1 MHFRPI
7 ASIRRSDTAQ
17 LCCRLSEIRH
27 GSCFNPLFCNPSH
40 IIHQDSCS
48 LDPQYNNTEFSRE
61 LEYNNEDYLG
71 KVIASPA
78 TRPEGIGR
86 RQAAQLDQG
95 FILNTSVIIGAP
107 RKVGDALVLRSHSKL
122 HVHHLARCFHIGS
135 AVQAKR
141 NFQESGFM
149 KTPRKPKKEKKE
161 KRTQAPVEA
170 PYVPPKPSEIVR
182 SSRDKVI
189 DIFDGMTLAELAKRT
204 GEGIDTLQDIL
215 SNIGEQV
222 SLEFQPITMDV
233 AELIAM
239 ELSIDVK
246 RVHLE
251 KGAKVETR
259 PAVVTVMGHVDH
271 GKTSLLDALRQTSVA
286 AKEAGGITQ
295 HLGAFV
301 VNMSSGASLTFLDT
315 PGHAAF
321 SAMRA
326 RGAAVT
332 DIVVLVVAA
341 DDGVMPQTREAM
353 AHAQAA
359 NVPIVVAINKCDKP
373 NADPQKVRIQ
383 LCAEGLALEEMG
395 GDIQVVEISATK
407 NIGLDKLEEALLLQA
422 EIMDLKARI
431 DGDAHAYVV
440 EARVDRGHGP
450 LATAIVRSGTLVPGH
465 HIVVGAEWGRIRVL
479 RDMLGRPVPSM
490 GPSMP
495 VEIEG
500 LRGLPLAGDE
510 IMVVSSEE
518 RARKLSNGRK
528 VRSEQERLRK
538 QSEEKIVMPDDVDE
552 KVEMVEMTL
561 IVKGDVQGT
570 VQAVT
575 DTLKG
580 LNSSQVVVNIVHTGV
595 GAISQADVDLAQA
608 CGAVIVGFNI
618 RNMPSSVDAA
628 ARQAKINIR
637 LHRVIYHLLEDIG
650 NLIVSMAPGIC
661 ETQVAGEAQILNIFE
676 IKGRSKAKGE
686 DAKIAGCRV
695 VDGRIT
701 KTARLRVLRSG
712 EMVFEGNCQSLK
724 REKQDVEAVG
734 KGNECGLIIQEYD
747 GFQIGDVIQC
757 LELVNRKPKFVS
769 SESGAVRIEC

>member
-1 MHFRPI
+1 M
-7 ASIRRSDTAQ
+7 
-17 LCCRLSEIRH
+17 
-27 GSCFNPLFCNPSH
+27 
-40 IIHQDSCS
+40 
-48 LDPQYNNTEFSRE
+48 
-61 LEYNNEDYLG
+61 
-71 KVIASPA
+71 
-78 TRPEGIGR
+78 
-86 RQAAQLDQG
+86 
-95 FILNTSVIIGAP
+95 
-107 RKVGDALVLRSHSKL
+107 
-122 HVHHLARCFHIGS
+122 
-135 AVQAKR
+135 
-141 NFQESGFM
+141 
-149 KTPRKPKKEKKE
+149 
-161 KRTQAPVEA
+161 
-170 PYVPPKPSEIVR
+170 R